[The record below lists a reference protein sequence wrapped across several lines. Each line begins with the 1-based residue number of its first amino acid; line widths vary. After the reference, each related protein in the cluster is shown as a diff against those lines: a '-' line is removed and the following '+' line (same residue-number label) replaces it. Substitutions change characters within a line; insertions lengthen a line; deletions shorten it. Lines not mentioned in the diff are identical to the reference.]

1 MKPIEELTRKEALR
15 VNLVIAS
22 PIVSDGQHQSWDV
35 ELYSVAD
42 PAPIASNACTL
53 DVTTSFDH
61 IDGYTT
67 VMLQRVGLKRSEPWT
82 AGETPGTLTAR
93 VSALPPAPAE
103 LGSLSGRASF
113 LFQLTTASLK
123 L

>member
-1 MKPIEELTRKEALR
+1 VKPIEELTQTEALR

-42 PAPIASNACTL
+42 RAPIASNACSL
-53 DVTTSFDH
+53 EAATSLDH

-67 VMLQRVGLKRSEPWT
+67 VMPQRVGLRRIEPWT
-82 AGETPGTLTAR
+82 AGETPRTLTAR
-93 VSALPPAPAE
+93 VSALPPAPA
-103 LGSLSGRASF
+103 
-113 LFQLTTASLK
+113 Q
-123 L
+123 